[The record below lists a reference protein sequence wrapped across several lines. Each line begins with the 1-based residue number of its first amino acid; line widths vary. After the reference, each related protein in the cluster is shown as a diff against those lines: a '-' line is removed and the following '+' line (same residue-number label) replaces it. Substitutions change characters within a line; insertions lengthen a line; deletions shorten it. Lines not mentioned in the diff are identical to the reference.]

1 MLALTLSGA
10 LCGLAGAILV
20 FGSESHRFVTDGSST
35 GFTGSAGFNGIV
47 AALFGAL
54 HPLWTI
60 PASFLFGGLLVGANA
75 MQREIQIPASLV
87 VALNGIVVLFVVCQR
102 RRAPAPG
109 AAHGQTPAGRPA
121 LLDRGISADPGRGRG
136 VSEFFTVSVLVA
148 TVASAVRL
156 TTPYAFAALGET
168 LGQRSGVLNL
178 GVDGVML
185 LGAFFAYWVALEQQ
199 NLWLAVLAGAA
210 VGAVMGVVYA
220 IVTLVFHG
228 EQGIS
233 GIGVYLF
240 GLGFS
245 ELLYRQHIGTPLPA
259 PSLERWE
266 IPLLGDIPKVG
277 TMFFNHSLLVYA
289 AVLLVPLLALLIN
302 RTRFGLNVRAV
313 GENPEAA
320 DSRGVSVNRTRTV
333 TIVVA
338 NLLAGVGGAAL
349 ALEIGTF
356 QQNLTNGIGFI
367 AVALVYFGSWRPL
380 WVFAGSF
387 LYGLLNATVN
397 QLKTLGIVSGSAASL
412 ATAAPAVLTVAA
424 LVVIA
429 RPPRRATGGADTAVR
444 PRRLD
449 LNTNTTPQEESMRND
464 RTESTACAPAGDRR
478 RPRCSPLTATT
489 GIASASDDD
498 DADGRRLR
506 RRGRHAQRRQRPGVL
521 AEHRRLTR
529 AASRRPT

>member
-1 MLALTLSGA
+1 MTMLALTLSGA

-20 FGSESHRFVTDGSST
+20 FGSESHRFITDGSST

-75 MQREIQIPASLV
+75 MQRAIQIPASLV
-87 VALNGIVVLFVVCQR
+87 VALNGIVVLFVVASVDVR
-102 RRAPAPG
+102 RRLL
-109 AAHGQTPAGRPA
+109 AAHPAAAGRQRPA
-121 LLDRGISADPGRGRG
+121 RRTGRHAVDLERGRR

-210 VGAVMGVVYA
+210 VGAVMGIVYA

-240 GLGFS
+240 GLGLS

-259 PSLERWE
+259 PTLKRWE

-277 TMFFNHSLLVYA
+277 TMFFDHSLLVYA

-302 RTRFGLNVRAV
+302 HTRFGLNVRAV

-333 TIVVA
+333 TILVA
-338 NLLAGVGGAAL
+338 NTLAGVGGAAL

-380 WVFAGSF
+380 WVFAGVVPVRVAQRHGQPARRRS
-387 LYGLLNATVN
+387 A
-397 QLKTLGIVSGSAASL
+397 SSAA
-412 ATAAPAVLTVAA
+412 AP
-424 LVVIA
+424 
-429 RPPRRATGGADTAVR
+429 
-444 PRRLD
+444 
-449 LNTNTTPQEESMRND
+449 
-464 RTESTACAPAGDRR
+464 PAW
-478 RPRCSPLTATT
+478 P
-489 GIASASDDD
+489 
-498 DADGRRLR
+498 RRLR
-506 RRGRHAQRRQRPGVL
+506 RCSPSPPSSSSPVAAPSNRRR
-521 AEHRRLTR
+521 
-529 AASRRPT
+529 